1 MAKILVLI
9 IGWPVLVFLSI
20 YIFFKGR
27 HVYKLV
33 SGSMIGKIIKVLV
46 YTMLVNTSSLGILS
60 TLYINTDPG
69 GIYIVLTVF
78 IVWFIVFI
86 WALKILNQAQ
96 KEAKKIIGHK

>member
-1 MAKILVLI
+1 MAKIFILI
-9 IGWPVLVFLSI
+9 LGWPVLVFLSI

-60 TLYINTDPG
+60 TLYINAEPG
-69 GIYIVLTVF
+69 GVYIVLTVF
-78 IVWFIVFI
+78 VVWFIVFI
-86 WALKILNQAQ
+86 WALKTLNQAQ
-96 KEAKKIIGHK
+96 RETKKIVEQK